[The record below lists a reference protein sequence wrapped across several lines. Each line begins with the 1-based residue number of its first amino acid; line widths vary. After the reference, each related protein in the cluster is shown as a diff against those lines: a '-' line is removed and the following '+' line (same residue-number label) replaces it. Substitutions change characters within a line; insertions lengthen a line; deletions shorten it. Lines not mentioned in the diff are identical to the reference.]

1 MNHIIIIDNS
11 HSMVQKTF
19 NRLSFL
25 EIAKNFAETY
35 ILTRTKMPE
44 TKGDK
49 YFIFSAERDAKKDLQ
64 SFASV
69 QDIGCILESL
79 RAISPA
85 YNCDLF
91 HAVKTSVDFL
101 NAFRMVTG
109 ADNYHG
115 GRDVLKS
122 ENSNVILSYPDIR
135 GIGLPGLGV
144 PALHEY
150 AVPGQERRAW

>member
-49 YFIFSAERDAKKDLQ
+49 YFVFSAERDSKKDLQ

-79 RAISPA
+79 RSIAPA
-85 YNCDLF
+85 YSCDLF
-91 HAVKTSVDFL
+91 HAVKTAVDFL

-122 ENSNVILSYPDIR
+122 ENSNVSPTHADIR
-135 GIGLPGLGV
+135 CFRLPRL
-144 PALHEY
+144 
-150 AVPGQERRAW
+150 